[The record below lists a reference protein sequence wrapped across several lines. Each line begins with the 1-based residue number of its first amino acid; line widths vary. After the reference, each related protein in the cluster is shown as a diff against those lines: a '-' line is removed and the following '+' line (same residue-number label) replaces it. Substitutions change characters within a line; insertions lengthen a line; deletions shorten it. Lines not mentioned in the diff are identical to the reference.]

1 MAAHDKILQLDP
13 PQRRKWVKFGD
24 WDEEALEFRQITSM
38 STSNPSISSSV
49 SSVTFSSNSE
59 IASSIS
65 SDSLDYQTMLRR
77 QSVGQEEAP
86 AKPHIQF
93 NASFGGTSPSGEPAG
108 LRSSWLIPNHHK
120 PLRKQMSD
128 NDLLPPSYLSASVDE
143 KMLKYSAFAELEENK
158 EQSMG
163 WSREL
168 VEDMMPAQVE
178 TLTGRRAAMWSG
190 SPDRSFVRN
199 FP

>member
-1 MAAHDKILQLDP
+1 
-13 PQRRKWVKFGD
+13 
-24 WDEEALEFRQITSM
+24 
-38 STSNPSISSSV
+38 
-49 SSVTFSSNSE
+49 
-59 IASSIS
+59 
-65 SDSLDYQTMLRR
+65 
-77 QSVGQEEAP
+77 
-86 AKPHIQF
+86 
-93 NASFGGTSPSGEPAG
+93 
-108 LRSSWLIPNHHK
+108 
-120 PLRKQMSD
+120 MSD

-158 EQSMG
+158 EQGMG